1 MTRRLGQSQNRIAEQ
16 RGSALLIVFV
26 MAAVIA
32 IMLYREMP
40 VSAFEAQRQKEQ
52 LLIDRG
58 SEFQLA
64 VKRFYVKTRS
74 YPGSL
79 DALEKTNQIRFLRNR
94 YKDPFT
100 GKDDWRLLHTN
111 GQVLTDSKVTPL
123 NTLAGTSTGSGFAQ
137 SSSVSSASGLNGGV
151 NGRGSGTFGGQS
163 SFGSGGQGFGATSNG
178 GNSTFGNSFGGGQQS
193 QQGPANPGT
202 NTQPAQSAQAQQPG
216 PMQLNPDG
224 TLPAIGSQGPGST
237 GNQGQ
242 PGSGQWAAFPGQTQN
257 GGAPQGMLP
266 GGIPRRGGAVNSGSS
281 PLNPAG
287 SNPSGSNPAGANPE
301 DGQAVS
307 ESPTQFNNAG
317 NDQEAAAAIRLAQGI
332 PATNNNTGGG
342 LAQGSGGQGGG
353 PGVPATGA
361 QQTLMSPNVPS
372 TQPGSGPSTGLG
384 QSSTT
389 GSFGSGS
396 FNNSNNRTI
405 GGGIAGVASK
415 AEGRTIKVVKDQKD
429 FSKWEFWYDP
439 REDTQGQQ
447 GALGTG
453 TGQNPQGGG
462 ANSQLPLRVQS
473 PSQ

>member
-1 MTRRLGQSQNRIAEQ
+1 MTRKLGAVRDRVARQ

-40 VSAFEAQRQKEQ
+40 VSAFESQRQKEQ

-58 SEFQLA
+58 SEYQLA

-123 NTLAGTSTGSGFAQ
+123 NTLTGNSTGSGFAQ
-137 SSSVSSASGLNGGV
+137 NTGAGGPPGLNAGA
-151 NGRGSGTFGGQS
+151 NNRGSGTFGGQS
-163 SFGSGGQGFGATSNG
+163 SFGSGSQGFGGASNG
-178 GNSTFGNSFGGGQQS
+178 GNSTLGNSFGGGQQG
-193 QQGPANPGT
+193 QTNPGT
-202 NTQPAQSAQAQQPG
+202 NTQPGQSAQAQQPG

-224 TLPAIGSQGPGST
+224 TLPAIGSQGSGSPGS
-237 GNQGQ
+237 QGQ
-242 PGSGQWAAFPGQTQN
+242 PANGQWAAFPGQTQN

-266 GGIPRRGGAVNSGSS
+266 GGIPRRGGAVNSASS
-281 PLNPAG
+281 ALNPAG
-287 SNPSGSNPAGANPE
+287 SSPPGSNPTSSNPE
-301 DGQAVS
+301 DPQAVS
-307 ESPTQFNNAG
+307 ESLTQINNSG

-332 PATNNNTGGG
+332 PATNTAGGG
-342 LAQGSGGQGGG
+342 LAQGSVGQGGG
-353 PGVPATGA
+353 PSMTPTGA
-361 QQTLMSPNVPS
+361 QQTLLSPSTPS
-372 TQPGSGPSTGLG
+372 TQPGSGAGTAQG
-384 QSSTT
+384 QPPAT
-389 GSFGSGS
+389 GSFGSNS
-396 FNNSNNRTI
+396 FNNPSNRTL

-447 GALGTG
+447 GVPGSVPL
-453 TGQNPQGGG
+453 QNPQGGG
-462 ANSQLPLRVQS
+462 GNSQPPLRVQ
-473 PSQ
+473 PPTQ